1 MGDEIFL
8 RPFARR
14 TISSAAFSRRN
25 AHHDTAGRLQ
35 LSIAGVRPQQ
45 MQQQRRCDAPAQRD
59 ACGGQARRPTL
70 VVRAVTEAPA
80 AEAQPEAAAPSL
92 TSCPL
97 ENLLNTQVCIADGT
111 CSTRR
116 CALLMVPAEA
126 ASCQLSLHPL
136 KRPAARSQQAVQPK
150 KLSLA
155 KHPYL

>member
-8 RPFARR
+8 HPFARC

-35 LSIAGVRPQQ
+35 LSTAGVRPQQ

-59 ACGGQARRPTL
+59 ACGGQARRHTL
-70 VVRAVTEAPA
+70 VVRAVAEAPA

-97 ENLLNTQVCIADGT
+97 ENLLNTQVCISDGT
-111 CSTRR
+111 RPGSVLPAMLAPLETAGSKVTTGCATRG
-116 CALLMVPAEA
+116 
-126 ASCQLSLHPL
+126 
-136 KRPAARSQQAVQPK
+136 
-150 KLSLA
+150 
-155 KHPYL
+155 